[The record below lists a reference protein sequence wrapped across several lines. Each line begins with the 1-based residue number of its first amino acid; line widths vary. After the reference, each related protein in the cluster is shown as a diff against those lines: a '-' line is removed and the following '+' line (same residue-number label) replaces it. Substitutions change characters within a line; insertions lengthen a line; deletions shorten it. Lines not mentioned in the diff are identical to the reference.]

1 MSGTKKPVHIDI
13 MRSPLVRARGFGP
26 ARSGSRYW
34 WAQRMSAAALVPLSF
49 WFIGSVFRLEGAT
62 RDQVAAWLSEP
73 LSIILMISFVIGTF
87 YHMQLG
93 LQIVAEDYVKG
104 EGRRM
109 LVLVITKTTSVLLAL
124 VCVVSILKLGR

>member
-1 MSGTKKPVHIDI
+1 
-13 MRSPLVRARGFGP
+13 
-26 ARSGSRYW
+26 
-34 WAQRMSAAALVPLSF
+34 MSAAALVPLSF

-87 YHMQLG
+87 FHMQLG

-109 LVLVITKTTSVLLAL
+109 LLLVITKTTSVLLAL